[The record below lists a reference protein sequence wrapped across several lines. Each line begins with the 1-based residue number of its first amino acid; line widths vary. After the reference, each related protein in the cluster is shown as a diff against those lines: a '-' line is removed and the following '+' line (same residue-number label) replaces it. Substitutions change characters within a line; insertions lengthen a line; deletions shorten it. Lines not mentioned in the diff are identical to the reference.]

1 MKNLAGKDKWSKVYL
16 NDDYTQLPRSQ
27 ISDLWA
33 IASLVKSKGF
43 DAKVR
48 GNSLWLE
55 GRHYGSDDIARIPHN
70 DINIEMA
77 KTIEVD
83 SGVAT
88 ANSPIW
94 PHVW

>member
-1 MKNLAGKDKWSKVYL
+1 MTITHSSKGV
-16 NDDYTQLPRSQ
+16 RSV
-27 ISDLWA
+27 IYGPF
-33 IASLVKSKGF
+33 ASLVKSKGF